1 MEEYKDDYIN
11 IRDMLKP
18 RRDFAA
24 SDGLRHRIDSTLE
37 AHTRQR
43 KPYRWLWGVGSSC
56 VAAAVL
62 IMIFIPTGISAKEI
76 LSETLNTLINNHGIE
91 MTVEVRTRPMENF
104 RYINL
109 SESFV
114 QHKIYV
120 AKSDSTFTWRIDKGG
135 RAATGNREVIY
146 NWVDQ
151 LNIGWRTCNAEPRE
165 LLGEMAILL
174 TPEKIIESELQN
186 CINNNDAHYDVYKK
200 NGEIILTIHSKPQ
213 GNFSNPYMLNAS
225 IAESENIRRY
235 VIDADTKHLKSA
247 TVSVINGKRET
258 EVLRITDII
267 YGQPQSN
274 VLSIPSDIRFIND
287 ASNSLSGFKNLTATE
302 AASVFLN
309 ALELWDTKMLEQ
321 AIDTDILET
330 FYRKEFQGAVLDS
343 IGNAFTSGKEGNT
356 YVPYT
361 LIMLDGTTRS
371 HNLVLQKTAGGG
383 WIVVGGL

>member
-1 MEEYKDDYIN
+1 MDEYKDIK
-11 IRDMLKP
+11 DMLRP

-24 SDGLRHRIDSTLE
+24 SDELRNRIGSTLDSY
-37 AHTRQR
+37 TRQR
-43 KPYRWLWGVGSSC
+43 KPYRWLWGIGVSC

-62 IMIFIPTGISAKEI
+62 ILLFIPTGISAKEI
-76 LSETLNTLINNHGIE
+76 LAETLNTLVNAQGIE

-104 RYINL
+104 KYINL
-109 SESFV
+109 NEDFV
-114 QHKIYV
+114 PHKISV
-120 AKSDSTFTWRIDKGG
+120 TKSDTILTWRIDKVG
-135 RAATGNREVIY
+135 RAAAGNSEVIY

-151 LNIGWRTCNAEPRE
+151 LNIGWRTDNPDPKE

-174 TPEKIIESELQN
+174 TPEKILESELRN
-186 CINNNDAHYDVYKK
+186 CIDNSDSHYDVDKK

-247 TVSVINGKRET
+247 MVSVLNGKRET
-258 EVLRITDII
+258 IVLRMMNII
-267 YGQPQSN
+267 YDKPQSD
-274 VLSIPSDIRFIND
+274 LMSLPPDIRFIN
-287 ASNSLSGFKNLTATE
+287 NTTFPLSGFKNLTATE

-309 ALELWDTKMLEQ
+309 ALELWDTNILEK

-343 IGNAFTSGKEGNT
+343 IGHAFTSGIEGNT

-361 LIMLDGTTRS
+361 LIMSDGSTKS
-371 HNLVLQKTAGGG
+371 HNLVLQMTAGGG

>member
-1 MEEYKDDYIN
+1 MDEYKDIK
-11 IRDMLKP
+11 DMLRP

-24 SDGLRHRIDSTLE
+24 SDELRNRIGSTLDSY
-37 AHTRQR
+37 TRQR
-43 KPYRWLWGVGSSC
+43 KPYRWLWGIGVSC

-62 IMIFIPTGISAKEI
+62 ILLFIPTGISAKEI
-76 LSETLNTLINNHGIE
+76 LAETLNTLVNAQGVE

-104 RYINL
+104 KYINL
-109 SESFV
+109 NEDFV
-114 QHKIYV
+114 QHKISV
-120 AKSDSTFTWRIDKGG
+120 AKSDTTLTWRIDKGG
-135 RAATGNREVIY
+135 RAAAGNNEIMY

-151 LNIGWRTCNAEPRE
+151 LNIGWRTDNVNPKE

-174 TPEKIIESELQN
+174 TPEKILESELRN
-186 CINNNDAHYDVYKK
+186 CIDNSDSHYDMDKK

-225 IAESENIRRY
+225 IAESKNIRRY
-235 VIDADTKHLKSA
+235 VIDADSKYLKSA
-247 TVSVINGKRET
+247 MVCVINGKEET

-267 YGQPQSN
+267 YGLPQSN
-274 VLSIPSDIRFIND
+274 LLSIPSDIRIITD
-287 ASNSLSGFKNLTATE
+287 TSNSLTGFKNLTATE

-309 ALELWDTKMLEQ
+309 ALELWDVSTLEK

-330 FYRKEFQGAVLDS
+330 FYRKEFHGAVLDS
-343 IGNAFTSGKEGNT
+343 VGHAFTSGKEGNT

-361 LIMLDGTTRS
+361 LVMMDGSTKS
-371 HNLVLQKTAGGG
+371 HNLVLQKTASGG